1 VTGAHPLD
9 NAVWHA
15 LGSHHR
21 HLAER
26 RGRARRYD
34 RNVAI
39 FGAVDRF
46 DPGSWSDLA
55 ALLGPSRACAL
66 FRSEVP
72 AALPEGWILRAR
84 GQGRQMTV
92 DPERLAPIT
101 PVEVRQLTT
110 EDVPLMLELVA
121 LTNPGPFRPATITM
135 GYYAGHFDQSGGR
148 LIAMAGERM
157 HLTTYCE
164 ISAVCTHPD
173 ARGRGLASAL
183 TYHVAERI
191 LARGEQPFLHVA
203 DTNEVAR
210 RVYEHLGFTERRLVD
225 LAVVEAPAGPDQ

>member
-1 VTGAHPLD
+1 LSDDHPLD

-15 LGSHHR
+15 LGTHHR
-21 HLAER
+21 YLAETH
-26 RGRARRYD
+26 GRARRYQKD
-34 RNVAI
+34 VAI

-46 DPGSWSDLA
+46 DPESWSDLA

-72 AALPEGWILRAR
+72 VTLPEGWAVRAR
-84 GQGRQMTV
+84 GQGRQMSV
-92 DPERLAPIT
+92 DPERLAPVR

-110 EDVPLMLELVA
+110 EDVPQMLELVA

-135 GYYAGHFDQSGGR
+135 GYYAGHFEGSR
-148 LIAMAGERM
+148 LVAMAGERL
-157 HLTTYCE
+157 HLHGYTE

-183 TYHVAERI
+183 THHVATGI
-191 LARGEQPFLHVA
+191 VARGERPFLHVA
-203 DTNEVAR
+203 DTNDVAR
-210 RVYEHLGFTERRLVD
+210 RVYEHLGFAERRLIV
-225 LAVVEAPAGPDQ
+225 LAVVEAPPGSDQ

>member
-1 VTGAHPLD
+1 VTGDHPLD

-15 LGSHHR
+15 LGTHHR
-21 HLAER
+21 YLADTE
-26 RGRARRYD
+26 GRARRYD

-66 FRSEVP
+66 LQPEVP
-72 AALPEGWILRAR
+72 AVLPEGWTLRVR

-92 DPERLAPIT
+92 GTEQLAPVNAI
-101 PVEVRQLTT
+101 ELRRLTA
-110 EDVPLMLELVA
+110 EDVPQMLDLVA

-135 GYYAGHFDQSGGR
+135 GYYAGHFDGSR
-148 LIAMAGERM
+148 LLAMAGERL
-157 HLTTYCE
+157 HLSGYCE

-183 TYHVAERI
+183 THHVAEGI
-191 LARGEQPFLHVA
+191 AARGERPFLHVA
-203 DTNEVAR
+203 DTNEAAR
-210 RVYEHLGFTERRLVD
+210 RVYAHLGFTERRLVD
-225 LAVVEAPAGPDQ
+225 LAVVEAPPGPDQ